1 MWARSITPGVDS
13 LDVDAAERIREGRAL
28 IAAQLQRLDPFT
40 FWTLPWNRAAD
51 FVVVGATGAFLI
63 AMIPALGTLDV
74 RGGRLEV
81 DGTTVKGGRRLRSEA
96 RQVRDT
102 LSRATVPVQVQPV
115 FCLTHAIVGA
125 PRSDR
130 GVRAVHVSDL
140 ARDIADRPLVLP
152 QLRAQRA
159 ARELGIGVGGD
170 ERQISADEP

>member
-1 MWARSITPGVDS
+1 MDS
-13 LDVDAAERIREGRAL
+13 LEVDVAERIREGQAL
-28 IAAQLQRLDPFT
+28 VAAQLQRLDPFT
-40 FWTLPWNRAAD
+40 FWTLPWERAAD

-63 AMIPALGTLDV
+63 AMIPALGRLDV
-74 RGGRLEV
+74 RGGRLEL
-81 DGTTVKGGRRLRSEA
+81 DGTTVKGVRRLRSEA
-96 RQVRDT
+96 RQVRST
-102 LSRATVPVQVQPV
+102 LARATVPVQVQPV

-130 GVRAVHVSDL
+130 GVRSLHVSDL

-170 ERQISADEP
+170 KRPISANEP